1 MIIFNKTTYLSSDLE
16 LLNYEISEEE
26 QSKLLEEY
34 EKEIKERSK
43 TEGDLDIPEL
53 PEEKPETS
61 AKSKNQPPGKS
72 TTSVQSK
79 GKSNKNVKT
88 KQQDKQT
95 NQQQAP
101 SRKGNERRGKSGNE
115 PVKIEKDHFKK
126 ENEST
131 TSDESWEKDFEM

>member
-1 MIIFNKTTYLSSDLE
+1 ME

-53 PEEKPETS
+53 PEEKPQAS
-61 AKSKNQPPGKS
+61 AKSKNQQPGKA

-101 SRKGNERRGKSGNE
+101 TRKGNERKGKSGNE